1 MDIYRHDDSFRDEG
15 FGVIAGIDEAGRGP
29 LAGPVVA
36 AAVILPPHIRITGLR
51 DSKKVPEKERTHL
64 FWEVLISAA
73 AVGVGVVDNLEID
86 RINIL
91 RATKSAMKQAVEDLA
106 WSPDALL
113 VDAVTI
119 PGVAIRQFPIIKA
132 DAKSAS
138 VAAASIIA
146 KYVRDT
152 LMLHYDSLYPE
163 YNFAR
168 HKGYCTKDHMK
179 KIALL
184 GPCPIHRKSFR
195 QVMTTGLP
203 FALS

>member
-15 FGVIAGIDEAGRGP
+15 FDVVAGIDEAGRGP

-36 AAVILPPHIRITGLR
+36 AAVILPSHIRIKGLR
-51 DSKKVPEKERTHL
+51 DSKKVPEKERTYL
-64 FWEVLISAA
+64 FWEVLVSAA
-73 AVGVGVVDNLEID
+73 AVGVGIVDNLEID
-86 RINIL
+86 RTNIL
-91 RATKSAMKQAVEDLA
+91 KAAKSAMKQAVEDLGR
-106 WSPDALL
+106 SPDALL

-119 PGVAIRQFPIIKA
+119 PDITFRQFPIIKG
-132 DAKSAS
+132 DTKSAS
-138 VAAASIIA
+138 IAAASIIA

-152 LMLHYDSLYPE
+152 LMINYDNLYPD
-163 YNFAR
+163 YNFRR

-179 KIALL
+179 IIALL

-195 QVMTTGLP
+195 QVMISGLP

>member
-15 FGVIAGIDEAGRGP
+15 FSVIAGIDEAGRGP

-36 AAVILPPHIRITGLR
+36 AAVILPSHLRIMGLR

-64 FWEVLISAA
+64 FWEILISAL
-73 AVGVGVVDNLEID
+73 AVGVGVIDNMEID
-86 RINIL
+86 RTDIL
-91 RATKSAMKQAVEDLA
+91 RATKSAMKQAVEDLD
-106 WSPDALL
+106 SCPDALL

-119 PGVAIRQFPIIKA
+119 PGVAFRQFPIIRA

-152 LMLHYDSLYPE
+152 LMLEYDKLYPE
-163 YNFAR
+163 YNFKR
-168 HKGYCTKDHMK
+168 HKGYCTKEHMNK
-179 KIALL
+179 MARF
-184 GPCPIHRKSFR
+184 GPCPIHRKTFK
-195 QVMTTGLP
+195 QVMPEGLP

>member
-1 MDIYRHDDSFRDEG
+1 MDIYRYDDSFRDEG
-15 FGVIAGIDEAGRGP
+15 FPVIAGIDEAGRGP

-36 AAVILPPHIRITGLR
+36 AAVILPPHIRIDGLR
-51 DSKKVPEKERTHL
+51 DSKTVPERERTLL

-73 AVGVGVVDNLEID
+73 AVGVGIVDNIEID
-86 RINIL
+86 RVNIL
-91 RATKSAMKQAVEDLA
+91 NATKSAMGQAVKDL
-106 WSPDALL
+106 SISLDALL

-119 PGVAIRQFPIIKA
+119 PDMTVKQFPIIKG
-132 DAKSAS
+132 DSKSAS

-152 LMLHYDSLYPE
+152 LMIHYDSLYPE
-163 YNFAR
+163 YHFGR
-168 HKGYCTKDHMK
+168 HKGYGTRDHMRM
-179 KIALL
+179 ITQL

-195 QVMTTGLP
+195 PVAMSGLS

>member
-15 FGVIAGIDEAGRGP
+15 FAVIAGIDEAGRGP

-36 AAVILPPHIRITGLR
+36 AAVILHPHIRIQGLR
-51 DSKKVPEKERTHL
+51 DSKKVPEKERTRL
-64 FWEVLISAA
+64 FWEVLVSAA
-73 AVGVGVVDNLEID
+73 AVGVGIVDNREID
-86 RINIL
+86 RTNIL
-91 RATKSAMKQAVEDLA
+91 RATKSAMRQAVMDLVC
-106 WSPDALL
+106 SPDALL

-119 PGVAIRQFPIIKA
+119 PGITFRQFPIIKA

-146 KYVRDT
+146 KYVRDS
-152 LMLHYDSLYPE
+152 LMLHYDNLYPD
-163 YNFAR
+163 YHFKK

-179 KIALL
+179 MIALL

-195 QVMTTGLP
+195 QVVTTGLP

>member
-1 MDIYRHDDSFRDEG
+1 MDIYRHDESFRDEG
-15 FGVIAGIDEAGRGP
+15 FPVIAGIDEAGRGP

-36 AAVILPPHIRITGLR
+36 AAVILPPHIRIDGLR
-51 DSKKVPEKERTHL
+51 DSKKVPEKERAHL
-64 FWEVLISAA
+64 FWEVLVSAS

-91 RATKSAMKQAVEDLA
+91 GATKAAMRLAVEDLA

-113 VDAVTI
+113 VDALTI
-119 PGVAIRQFPIIKA
+119 PDVAFRQFSIIKA

-146 KYVRDT
+146 KHVRDT
-152 LMLHYDSLYPE
+152 LMLHYDNLYPD
-163 YNFAR
+163 YHFKR
-168 HKGYCTKDHMK
+168 HKGYCTQDHMK
-179 KIALL
+179 MIALL

-195 QVMTTGLP
+195 PVITTGLP

>member
-15 FGVIAGIDEAGRGP
+15 FHVIAGIDEAGRGP

-36 AAVILPPHIRITGLR
+36 AAVILPPHSRIEGLR
-51 DSKKVPEKERTHL
+51 DSKKVSEKERTFL
-64 FWEVLISAA
+64 FWEVLVSAA
-73 AVGVGVVDNLEID
+73 AVGVGIVDNLEID

-91 RATKSAMKQAVEDLA
+91 NATKSAMKQAVADLA
-106 WSPDALL
+106 SSPDAFL

-119 PGVAIRQFPIIKA
+119 PGMTVRQFPIIKG

-146 KYVRDT
+146 KYVRDR
-152 LMLHYDSLYPE
+152 LMIHYDSLYPE
-163 YNFAR
+163 YHFGR
-168 HKGYCTKDHMK
+168 HKGYGTRDHMRM
-179 KIALL
+179 ITQL

-195 QVMTTGLP
+195 PVATAGLS

>member
-15 FGVIAGIDEAGRGP
+15 FDVIAGIDEAGRGP

-36 AAVILPPHIRITGLR
+36 AAVILPPHIRIKGLR
-51 DSKKVPEKERTHL
+51 DSKKIPEKERTLL

-73 AVGVGVVDNLEID
+73 AVGVGIVDNREID
-86 RINIL
+86 RTNIL

-119 PGVAIRQFPIIKA
+119 PGITFRQFPIIKG
-132 DAKSAS
+132 DAKSAA

-152 LMLHYDSLYPE
+152 LMLYYDNLYPE
-163 YNFAR
+163 YNFRR
-168 HKGYCTKDHMK
+168 HKGYCTKDHIKM
-179 KIALL
+179 IALL

-195 QVMTTGLP
+195 PVISTGLP

>member
-15 FGVIAGIDEAGRGP
+15 FRVIAGIDEAGRGP

-36 AAVILPPHIRITGLR
+36 AAVILPPHIRIKGLR
-51 DSKKVPEKERTHL
+51 DSKKVPEKERTLL
-64 FWEVLISAA
+64 FWEVLVSASA
-73 AVGVGVVDNLEID
+73 IGIGIVDNLEID

-91 RATKSAMKQAVEDLA
+91 NATKSAMKQAVEDLA

-119 PGVAIRQFPIIKA
+119 PAITLRQFPIIKG

-146 KYVRDT
+146 KYVRDA
-152 LMLHYDSLYPE
+152 LMLHYDNLYPE
-163 YNFAR
+163 YHFRR
-168 HKGYCTKDHMK
+168 HKGYGTKDH
-179 KIALL
+179 IRIITQL

-195 QVMTTGLP
+195 PVASSCRS

>member
-15 FGVIAGIDEAGRGP
+15 FPVIAGIDEAGRGP

-36 AAVILPPHIRITGLR
+36 AAVILHPHIRIHGLR

-64 FWEVLISAA
+64 FWEVLVSAA

-86 RINIL
+86 STNIL
-91 RATKSAMKQAVEDLA
+91 RATKAAMKQAVEDLA
-106 WSPDALL
+106 TSPDALL

-119 PGVAIRQFPIIKA
+119 PDIPFRQFAIIKA

-152 LMLHYDSLYPE
+152 LMLHYDILYPG
-163 YNFAR
+163 YHFKR
-168 HKGYCTKDHMK
+168 HKGYCTKEHMK
-179 KIALL
+179 MIALL
-184 GPCPIHRKSFR
+184 GPCPIHRTSFR
-195 QVMTTGLP
+195 RVMPEGLLL
-203 FALS
+203 ALS

>member
-1 MDIYRHDDSFRDEG
+1 MNIYRHDDSFRDEG
-15 FGVIAGIDEAGRGP
+15 FRIIAGIDEAGRGP

-36 AAVILPPHIRITGLR
+36 AAVILPPNIRIQGLR

-64 FWEVLISAA
+64 FWEVLVSAVA
-73 AVGVGVVDNLEID
+73 IGVGVVDNQEID
-86 RINIL
+86 RTNIL
-91 RATKSAMKQAVEDLA
+91 RATKSAMKQAVEDLSS
-106 WSPDALL
+106 SPDALL

-119 PGVAIRQFPIIKA
+119 PGITLRQFPIIKG

-152 LMLHYDSLYPE
+152 LMIHYDCLYPD
-163 YNFAR
+163 YNFRR
-168 HKGYCTKDHMK
+168 HKGYCTKDHME

-195 QVMTTGLP
+195 QVMTTDLP

>member
-15 FGVIAGIDEAGRGP
+15 LEVIAGIDEAGRGP

-36 AAVILPPHIRITGLR
+36 AAVILPPHIRIKGLR
-51 DSKKVPEKERTHL
+51 DSKKVPEKERTYL
-64 FWEVLISAA
+64 FWEVLVSAS
-73 AVGVGVVDNLEID
+73 AVGVGIVDNLEID
-86 RINIL
+86 RTNIL
-91 RATKSAMKQAVEDLA
+91 RATKSAMKQAVEDLGC
-106 WSPDALL
+106 SPDALL

-119 PGVAIRQFPIIKA
+119 PGITFRQFPIIKG

-152 LMLHYDSLYPE
+152 LMINYDNLYPD
-163 YNFAR
+163 YNFRR

-179 KIALL
+179 IIALL

-195 QVMTTGLP
+195 QVMTSGLP

>member
-15 FGVIAGIDEAGRGP
+15 FSVIAGIDEAGRGP
-29 LAGPVVA
+29 IAGPVVA
-36 AAVILPPHIRITGLR
+36 AAVVLPPNTRIKGLR
-51 DSKKVPEKERTHL
+51 DSKEVPEKERTHL

-73 AVGVGVVDNLEID
+73 AVGVGIVDHGEID

-91 RATKSAMKQAVEDLA
+91 RATKSAMKQAVDDLSLA
-106 WSPDALL
+106 PDALL
-113 VDAVTI
+113 IDAVTI
-119 PGVAIRQFPIIKA
+119 PGIDCRQFPIIKG

-146 KYVRDT
+146 KYVRDR
-152 LMLHYDSLYPE
+152 LMLHYDCLYPE
-163 YNFAR
+163 YKFR
-168 HKGYCTKDHMK
+168 IHKGYCTRDHMNI
-179 KIALL
+179 IALL

-195 QVMTTGLP
+195 PVNTSGLP

>member
-15 FGVIAGIDEAGRGP
+15 FPVVAGIDEAGRGP

-36 AAVILPPHIRITGLR
+36 AAVILPPHIRIAGLR
-51 DSKKVPEKERTHL
+51 DSKMVPEKERTRL
-64 FWEVLISAA
+64 FWEVLISASS
-73 AVGVGVVDNLEID
+73 VGVGIVDSLEID
-86 RINIL
+86 RTNIL

-106 WSPDALL
+106 LFPDALL

-119 PGVAIRQFPIIKA
+119 PDIAFRQFPIIKA

-152 LMLHYDSLYPE
+152 LMLHYDSMYPE
-163 YNFAR
+163 YHFKR
-168 HKGYCTKDHMK
+168 HKGYGTKDHLKM
-179 KIALL
+179 IELL

-195 QVMTTGLP
+195 RVMPAELP

>member
-15 FGVIAGIDEAGRGP
+15 FAVIAGIDEAGRGP

-36 AAVILPPHIRITGLR
+36 AAVILPPHIRIKGLR
-51 DSKKVPEKERTHL
+51 DSKKVPEKERHHL
-64 FWEVLISAA
+64 FWEVLVSAS
-73 AVGVGVVDNLEID
+73 AVGIGVVDNLEID
-86 RINIL
+86 RTNIL
-91 RATKSAMKQAVEDLA
+91 RATKAAMKQAVEDLV

-119 PGVAIRQFPIIKA
+119 PGLTFRQFPIIKG

-152 LMLHYDSLYPE
+152 LMIHYDNLYPA
-163 YNFAR
+163 YNFRR
-168 HKGYCTKDHMK
+168 HKGYCTKDHMNI
-179 KIALL
+179 IALL